1 MLHES
6 EARSFAVCCGHAICL
21 IDFHD
26 IDSSEESHGGCDG
39 RLVLAERSFGCV
51 EYSRH
56 RFCCMSGV
64 GDLQQWPWQEG
75 AATQVDSV
83 LVVLSTEP

>member
-1 MLHES
+1 MRARR
-6 EARSFAVCCGHAICL
+6 EASLSCRGYVICL

-26 IDSSEESHGGCDG
+26 IDSSEEIHGGCD
-39 RLVLAERSFGCV
+39 RRFVLAERSFGCV
-51 EYSRH
+51 EDSRH
-56 RFCCMSGV
+56 RFFCVSGV
-64 GDLQQWPWQEG
+64 GDLQQRPWQEG